1 MEKKYMSV
9 AELAEYIGV
18 SKPTAYQLAH
28 MADFP
33 AIVLG
38 ERRIIVIADM
48 VDEWMRR
55 QAKQKSA
62 SCGETYDNVTDE
74 AKAI

>member
-18 SKPTAYQLAH
+18 SKPAAYQLAH
-28 MADFP
+28 MDSFP
-33 AIVLG
+33 AIKIG
-38 ERRIIVIADM
+38 KRRIIVIADM

-62 SCGETYDNVTDE
+62 SCGEIYDNATDE